1 MRKIIIFSMFLVLV
15 IFSALSCA
23 SGVSQEEYDRV
34 NGELLA
40 LQNQLT
46 TMQGK
51 LAETQ
56 LVQTQSEA
64 LTKQYEAM
72 KGDFDA
78 LQADYEELSDK
89 YEEMSEQYNTTMS
102 QFESVQADYEAL
114 SDEYDEMSEQYEI
127 LMKEAAEAEAAAE
140 FSKEDVEQA
149 IFKLINQERIDNGVT
164 ELEWGVNIYKWAK
177 ENSLN
182 MATYKRYEY
191 SSYASWQEILWA
203 AGHNSAESIANAAM
217 IVWRD
222 SLQYERNMI
231 NTVAIYGAVGIY
243 ESAGIYYITFIT
255 SPFR

>member
-1 MRKIIIFSMFLVLV
+1 MKKIAILSMLLATMG
-15 IFSALSCA
+15 ALSCA
-23 SGVSQEEYDRV
+23 SGASQEEYDRV
-34 NGELLA
+34 NSELLA
-40 LQNQLT
+40 LQSQMA

-51 LAETQ
+51 LAEAQ
-56 LVQTQSEA
+56 LVQTQNEA
-64 LTKQYEAM
+64 LGKQYEAM
-72 KGDFDA
+72 KGEFDA
-78 LQADYEELSDK
+78 LQADYEELSNK
-89 YEEMSEQYNTTMS
+89 YEDMSEQYNTTMS
-102 QFESVQADYEAL
+102 QFEALQADYEAL
-114 SDEYDEMSEQYEI
+114 SDEYEEMSEQYEI
-127 LMKEAAEAEAAAE
+127 LTKGAAKAEAAAE

-149 IFKLINQERIDNGVT
+149 IFKQINQERIDNGVA

-177 ENSLN
+177 ENSFN
-182 MATYKRYEY
+182 MATNKRYEY

-231 NTVAIYGAVGIY
+231 NTVATYGAVGVY

>member
-1 MRKIIIFSMFLVLV
+1 MKKIAILSMVLV
-15 IFSALSCA
+15 VSVLGALSCA

-34 NGELLA
+34 ASELLA
-40 LQNQLT
+40 LQGQIV
-46 TMQGK
+46 TMEGK
-51 LAETQ
+51 LTEAQ

-64 LTKQYEAM
+64 LAKQYEAL
-72 KGDFDA
+72 KSDFDA
-78 LQADYEELSDK
+78 LQADYEELS
-89 YEEMSEQYNTTMS
+89 EQYEAMGE
-102 QFESVQADYEAL
+102 QHDAAVKALQADYEAL
-114 SDEYDEMSEQYEI
+114 SDEYEALNEQYEI
-127 LMKEAAEAEAAAE
+127 LVEEAAEAEEAAE

-149 IFKLINQERIDNGVT
+149 IFALINQERVDNDVT

-177 ENSLN
+177 ENSFN

-217 IVWRD
+217 IVWKD

-231 NTVAIYGAVGIY
+231 NTVAIYGAVGVY
-243 ESAGIYYITFIT
+243 EKNGIYYITFIT